1 MGFLLTDEL
10 YATAVLREPDYSY
23 RYLIGAGFSFYI
35 SWVAFSAVGIYLA
48 RIVPDLS
55 VLHLEFSIVVIFI
68 VMAILVMRDHLAI
81 IGMTISALLAVFFS
95 WLKFDAA
102 ILAAGMI
109 GMAITAMLDIMR
121 SKS

>member
-1 MGFLLTDEL
+1 
-10 YATAVLREPDYSY
+10 
-23 RYLIGAGFSFYI
+23 
-35 SWVAFSAVGIYLA
+35 
-48 RIVPDLS
+48 
-55 VLHLEFSIVVIFI
+55 
-68 VMAILVMRDHLAI
+68 MAILVMRDHLAI

-95 WLKFDAA
+95 WLNFDAA